1 MGTHSNVAA
10 PSQVGGSFEG
20 QRESLFTD
28 LSPPKQHP
36 VSAPLTFAGFWN
48 AGFRRL
54 VPVVP
59 PGSQVSEKSSLAKRP
74 QEIGKIPGVRG
85 ANGWHSFDWLKWEA
99 AEDDLHRWQ
108 NMSAGIGI
116 KTGKGLVLID
126 ADTMNEGNA
135 AIIAKIVEKH
145 FGHLA
150 IRIGKAPKAGYL
162 LRVSEDVPYQR
173 VDFGQRNEK
182 GRLIDRVEILSNDR
196 FFVAHGIHR
205 DTGQPYVW
213 FRFTTFEQTPVAT
226 PAQVTAF
233 LEALRVALPAAE
245 PVFTEGTA
253 SGKTYNQ
260 ESLKGNLNLVTRAV
274 RVIPNTAAHF
284 PTRESYRDF
293 GYAIKAALADHPA
306 DALALY
312 QEWCADTDWSDEDGN
327 GNDPATVEK
336 DWNGMKPP
344 FRRGAG
350 WLYEEAEKRKPGQ
363 FNAAARWFEAP
374 PPRLRL
380 IRPAEWA
387 NRPVPP
393 REWEVR
399 DLIPRHEVTL
409 VYGDGGVGKTLLMH
423 QYATAAASGLSW
435 LGMQTRPAR
444 VLCFFC
450 EDSEDELHRRQLDIC
465 RSMGLSLQD
474 IDENLRIV
482 PRKHNDNLLS
492 VWDRSAGAMKNTPL
506 WRDLV
511 SDAQEFR
518 ADVVIVDTIADT
530 FGGSEIDRAQVRQF
544 VQGCLGRLAQEISG
558 SVIALGHPSRAGQAS
573 GDGSSGSTAWN
584 NTVRSRLYLCR
595 MKKAENSNI
604 RELESKKL
612 NYGTP
617 GRLFKIRWTRGA
629 FEMLAGSPPAAA
641 GPNDI
646 NADSIPRLGDAVADA
661 VVSVLLSHPS
671 ERLVMKEKSSYYAP
685 KVLKHLDPD
694 TLAAFSQDEIAT
706 ALASLLKCGAV
717 REAGVGSDSSYRVTY
732 GFAVVPDKLTAS
744 NKAADVME

>member
-1 MGTHSNVAA
+1 
-10 PSQVGGSFEG
+10 
-20 QRESLFTD
+20 
-28 LSPPKQHP
+28 
-36 VSAPLTFAGFWN
+36 
-48 AGFRRL
+48 
-54 VPVVP
+54 
-59 PGSQVSEKSSLAKRP
+59 
-74 QEIGKIPGVRG
+74 
-85 ANGWHSFDWLKWEA
+85 
-99 AEDDLHRWQ
+99 
-108 NMSAGIGI
+108 
-116 KTGKGLVLID
+116 
-126 ADTMNEGNA
+126 
-135 AIIAKIVEKH
+135 
-145 FGHLA
+145 
-150 IRIGKAPKAGYL
+150 
-162 LRVSEDVPYQR
+162 
-173 VDFGQRNEK
+173 
-182 GRLIDRVEILSNDR
+182 
-196 FFVAHGIHR
+196 
-205 DTGQPYVW
+205 
-213 FRFTTFEQTPVAT
+213 
-226 PAQVTAF
+226 
-233 LEALRVALPAAE
+233 
-245 PVFTEGTA
+245 
-253 SGKTYNQ
+253 
-260 ESLKGNLNLVTRAV
+260 
-274 RVIPNTAAHF
+274 
-284 PTRESYRDF
+284 
-293 GYAIKAALADHPA
+293 
-306 DALALY
+306 
-312 QEWCADTDWSDEDGN
+312 
-327 GNDPATVEK
+327 
-336 DWNGMKPP
+336 
-344 FRRGAG
+344 
-350 WLYEEAEKRKPGQ
+350 
-363 FNAAARWFEAP
+363 
-374 PPRLRL
+374 
-380 IRPAEWA
+380 
-387 NRPVPP
+387 
-393 REWEVR
+393 
-399 DLIPRHEVTL
+399 
-409 VYGDGGVGKTLLMH
+409 
-423 QYATAAASGLSW
+423 
-435 LGMQTRPAR
+435 
-444 VLCFFC
+444 
-450 EDSEDELHRRQLDIC
+450 
-465 RSMGLSLQD
+465 
-474 IDENLRIV
+474 
-482 PRKHNDNLLS
+482 
-492 VWDRSAGAMKNTPL
+492 MKNTPL